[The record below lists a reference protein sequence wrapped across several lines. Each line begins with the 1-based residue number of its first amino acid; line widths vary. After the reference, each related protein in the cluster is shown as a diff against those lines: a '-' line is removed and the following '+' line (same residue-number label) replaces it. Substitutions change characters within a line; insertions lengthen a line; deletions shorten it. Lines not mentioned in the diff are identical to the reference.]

1 MSHFLLFNQSEVID
15 FQFIVID
22 YQLEMTDCKTI
33 SVMIQIINNSNWFIR
48 RNKICWF
55 IESISWKYWE
65 HKFFVTLTDI
75 LLLFTA
81 FSWAQQICQ

>member
-33 SVMIQIINNSNWFIR
+33 SVMIQIINNSN
-48 RNKICWF
+48 
-55 IESISWKYWE
+55 
-65 HKFFVTLTDI
+65 
-75 LLLFTA
+75 
-81 FSWAQQICQ
+81 